1 MTNPMQIEEIILKND
16 IRGISLMSKFIDHD
30 SCKNASNLILSNLG
44 TVFITTGFFI
54 LNAKAPETDGP
65 PGAIFLGDALEKLGC
80 KVIYITDKYCSP
92 LLRAVKSNQSQIIE
106 FPIMNINESEEYSKK
121 LLQTETPNI
130 LISIERCGASADD
143 KYRNMK
149 NEDISNFTAKI
160 DYLFNIHPKTIGI
173 GDGGNEIG
181 MGNIKDHISQ
191 SKTLVGYPTISEVTN
206 LIISSVSNW
215 GAYGLLAAISIKS
228 NRNLLPSI
236 KEQSSLIKKIVD
248 LGAVDGFSGTKDYKV
263 DGKDLEENAYIL
275 RQLHQLVDNNI

>member
-30 SCKNASNLILSNLG
+30 SCKNASNLILNNVG

-54 LNAKAPETDGP
+54 LSAKSPETDGP
-65 PGAIFLGDALEKLGC
+65 PGAIFLGNALETLGYR
-80 KVIYITDKYCSP
+80 VTYITDKYCSS
-92 LLRAVKSNQSQIIE
+92 LLRASKSHEAQIIE
-106 FPIMNINESEEYSKK
+106 FPIMNIDESKKYSEK
-121 LLQTETPNI
+121 LLQTENPNI
-130 LISIERCGASADD
+130 LISIERCGASVDY

-149 NEDISNFTAKI
+149 NEDISDFTAKI

-181 MGNIKDHISQ
+181 MGNIKDHISK
-191 SKTLVGYPTISEVTN
+191 SKTLVDYPTTSEVTN

-228 NRNLLPSI
+228 KQNLLPSV
-236 KEQSSLIKKIVD
+236 KEQISLIKKIVD

-263 DGKDLEENAYIL
+263 DGKDLEENTYIL
-275 RQLHQLVDNNI
+275 KQLHQLVDNNI